1 MIGVSL
7 KKKKEMSM
15 QCFESYLQPEDV
27 YLPITDDDKIFVK
40 NGDQVKEGDV
50 LGRTAKYDLPILA
63 SISGT
68 VQINPHAS
76 HIQIQNNGEATSYER
91 EKKTKEYTKE
101 EMISLLKEAG
111 ICGMGG
117 AGFPTYIKYSTEK
130 KMNTLIVNA
139 VACEP
144 YVTSDY
150 VCILKHADVILETI
164 SILIH
169 TFHIKECVIAIKA
182 KSPLLKE
189 ALLTRASEYTKIKVF
204 EVPNLYP
211 MGWERALV
219 RYLKH
224 IDYKDF
230 PIEKG
235 IVVNNI
241 STIYAIAEA
250 LFYRKP
256 LLDRIVTFSGENM
269 KQPCNIQVKIGTKIS
284 SILKKIEVCPSSML
298 VLGGPMMGRELDL
311 ENDVVLPSTTSV
323 LALPQCEVEASP
335 CIKCGKCTENC
346 PSKISPILI
355 YENKDNKEA
364 LIHLNPEACI
374 ACGICSYICPA
385 KILVRDSVQ
394 EAKARMRER
403 FKK

>member
-7 KKKKEMSM
+7 KKKKETSM

-27 YLPITDDDKIFVK
+27 YLPITREDKILVK
-40 NGDQVKEGDV
+40 TGDLVKEGDI
-50 LGRTAKYDLPILA
+50 LGQSMKYDLPIRS
-63 SISGT
+63 SISGR
-68 VQINPHAS
+68 VQISSDAS
-76 HIQIQNNGEATSYER
+76 YIHIQNNGEETTYTKEK
-91 EKKTKEYTKE
+91 EKKNYTKE
-101 EMISLLKEAG
+101 EILSLLKEAG

-117 AGFPTYIKYSTEK
+117 AGFPTYIKYSTKEK
-130 KMNTLIVNA
+130 INTLIVNA

-144 YVTSDY
+144 YITSDY
-150 VCILKHADVILETI
+150 VCILKHTNMILDTI
-164 SILIH
+164 SILMQ
-169 TFHIKECVIAIKA
+169 TFAIKECVIAIKA

-189 ALLTRASEYTKIKVF
+189 ALLTRASAYKKIKVS

-224 IDYKDF
+224 TDYKNL

-235 IVVNNI
+235 IVVNNV

-250 LFYRKP
+250 IFYQKP

-269 KQPCNIQVKIGTKIS
+269 KKPCNVKVKIGTKIS
-284 SILKKIEVCPSSML
+284 TILEKIGVCSKSTL
-298 VLGGPMMGRELDL
+298 ILGGPMMGRELDL
-311 ENDVVLPSTTSV
+311 EQDVILPSTTSV
-323 LALPQCEVEASP
+323 LALPSKEIEESP
-335 CIKCGKCTENC
+335 CIRCGKCTENC

-355 YENKDNKEA
+355 RENKENEEVLK
-364 LIHLNPEACI
+364 HLNPEACI

-385 KILVRDSVQ
+385 KILVKEAVQ
-394 EAKARMRER
+394 EAKDRMRGR
-403 FKK
+403 KK

>member
-15 QCFESYLQPEDV
+15 QCFEKYLQPEDV
-27 YLPITDDDKIFVK
+27 YLPITREDQILVK
-40 NGDQVKEGDV
+40 TGDLVKEGDI
-50 LGRTAKYDLPILA
+50 LGRSIKYDLPIRA
-63 SISGT
+63 SISGI
-68 VQINPHAS
+68 VQIS
-76 HIQIQNNGEATSYER
+76 SDVSSIQIQNNGEIVSYEKQK
-91 EKKTKEYTKE
+91 EKREYTKE
-101 EMISLLKEAG
+101 EFLSLLKEAG

-117 AGFPTYIKYSTEK
+117 AGFPTYIKYSTKE

-144 YVTSDY
+144 YITSDY
-150 VCILKHADVILETI
+150 VCILKHANMILETI
-164 SILIH
+164 AILMR
-169 TFHIKECVIAIKA
+169 TFSIKECVIAIKD

-189 ALLTRASEYTKIKVF
+189 ALLTRASSYKKIKVS

-224 IDYKDF
+224 TDYKNL

-241 STIYAIAEA
+241 STIYAIGEA
-250 LFYRKP
+250 LFYQKP

-269 KQPCNIQVKIGTKIS
+269 KKPCNIQVKIGTKIS
-284 SILKKIEVCPSSML
+284 TILEKIGVCSNSTL
-298 VLGGPMMGRELDL
+298 ILGGPMMGRELDL
-311 ENDVVLPSTTSV
+311 EHDVILPSTASV
-323 LALPQCEVEASP
+323 LALPSKEIEESP

-355 YENKDNKEA
+355 RENKDNKEA
-364 LIHLNPEACI
+364 LAHLNPEACI

-385 KILVRDSVQ
+385 KILVRDAVQ
-394 EAKARMRER
+394 EAKDRMRGR
-403 FKK
+403 KK